1 MDEDKE
7 VNKSEKQTTIIVM
20 KIFFGVILGIF
31 GIFTLWITLY
41 QINEW
46 HGKYQI
52 LSSTIYSLFYQFDN
66 YINGIVMI
74 TLVIAFWSFIP
85 MVMMGIYTLLK
96 VMSAY
101 LDYKKEKTK
110 RILKTIFLILL
121 TTILMIVPLKMFFE
135 YCFTTTYE
143 IQVNKEKT
151 NIENKNILKL
161 LDGIEKNTYI
171 TKVIIS
177 QGFPNDYIIKAYYMD
192 GLKEKQKNM
201 GYVDDS
207 RRRRTNQK

>member
-1 MDEDKE
+1 MNEDKE
-7 VNKSEKQTTIIVM
+7 VNKYEKQATIIVM
-20 KIFFGVILGIF
+20 KIFFGVVLGIF
-31 GIFTLWITLY
+31 SIFTLWITLY

-52 LSSTIYSLFYQFDN
+52 LSSAIYSLFYQFDN
-66 YINGIVMI
+66 YINGILMI

-85 MVMMGIYTLLK
+85 MVMVGMYTLLK

-110 RILKTIFLILL
+110 RILKTIFLVLL
-121 TTILMIVPLKMFFE
+121 TTILIIVPLKMFFE

-143 IQVNKEKT
+143 IQVNKEKA
-151 NIENKNILKL
+151 NIENKSIFKL

-171 TKVIIS
+171 TKIIIAH
-177 QGFPNDYIIKAYYMD
+177 GFPDDYIVKAYYMD

-201 GYVDDS
+201 GYADDS
-207 RRRRTNQK
+207 RCRRIN